1 MPRKHTASDM
11 NLHDACLAEA
21 RAIIAERGVDSLSL
35 REVARRLGVS
45 HQAPYRHFESR
56 EHILAELIV
65 MSLTGFAAALNGR
78 PHNPDPYR
86 DMEAIGRAYFSY
98 AEADPLGY
106 QLMFGSAL
114 LDPDSHPGLAEAGKQ
129 AFDIV
134 KTATARLPGNAQDPD
149 QAERDALFAWSTVH
163 GVVSLM
169 QSHAIRVQGH
179 TKENVAA
186 LQDTALQ
193 RISQAFDRR

>member
-1 MPRKHTASDM
+1 M

-21 RAIIAERGVDSLSL
+21 RAIIAERGVESLSM

-78 PHNPDPYR
+78 AHDPDPYR

-98 AEADPLGY
+98 AEKDPLGY
-106 QLMFGSAL
+106 QLMFGGAL
-114 LDPDSHPGLAEAGKQ
+114 LDPNAHPRLAEAGQQ
-129 AFDIV
+129 AFQIV
-134 KTATARLPGNAQDPD
+134 KDATARLPGNTNDPD
-149 QAERDALFAWSTVH
+149 QTERDALFAWSTVH

-186 LQDTALQ
+186 LQETALQ
-193 RISQAFDRR
+193 RISQAFDHR